1 MRGGGPAETV
11 GRAMQVIR
19 APLVVA
25 MSLLRRLGRRSDA
38 PADPLHAPALEQRL
52 FSTFPG
58 GLPGAGLALLR
69 AAVAI
74 PLVYA
79 GLVSVAS
86 WAPVLLEVV
95 TAGAAILLLIGLWTP
110 LAGALIVVAELGLA
124 VLHPSEAWMYVH
136 FAAMGAA
143 LAMLGPGG
151 CSLDAR
157 LFGRKRIQIPQR

>member
-1 MRGGGPAETV
+1 M
-11 GRAMQVIR
+11 
-19 APLVVA
+19 
-25 MSLLRRLGRRSDA
+25 
-38 PADPLHAPALEQRL
+38 QRL

-58 GLPGAGLALLR
+58 GLPGAGLVLLR
-69 AAVAI
+69 AAAAI
-74 PLVYA
+74 PLVYL
-79 GLVSVAS
+79 GLLSVAS
-86 WAPVLLEVV
+86 WSHVLLEVV

-110 LAGALIVVAELGLA
+110 LAGALIAVAALSLGALHPAEL
-124 VLHPSEAWMYVH
+124 WMYVH